1 MKQSNVLNLQLI
13 YQANLD
19 CLMACRI
26 EMKQI
31 LPNAELKKIQE
42 FQIHKLDSL
51 QLFVDQGDKEEGDLN
66 SEELFQLHIFTAA

>member
-1 MKQSNVLNLQLI
+1 
-13 YQANLD
+13 
-19 CLMACRI
+19 
-26 EMKQI
+26 MKQI

>member
-1 MKQSNVLNLQLI
+1 MQIRVALEEQIDKLNNGRITLMKQSNVLNLLLI

-42 FQIHKLDSL
+42 F
-51 QLFVDQGDKEEGDLN
+51 
-66 SEELFQLHIFTAA
+66 